1 MSFMYTLICT
11 TSAPEGDW
19 TVLVVTTGVSGAAGE
34 DACAHP
40 HGLAAVGTGFTD
52 GGRITMACSIGA
64 ARPVPGFEGMI
75 RSSIS
80 G

>member
-1 MSFMYTLICT
+1 MYTLIWT
-11 TSAPEGDW
+11 TSEPEGDW
-19 TVLVVTTGVSGAAGE
+19 TVPVVTTGVSGFG
-34 DACAHP
+34 DASAHP
-40 HGLAAVGTGFTD
+40 HGWAFAAAGFTD
-52 GGRITMACSIGA
+52 GGRFVMACSIGA